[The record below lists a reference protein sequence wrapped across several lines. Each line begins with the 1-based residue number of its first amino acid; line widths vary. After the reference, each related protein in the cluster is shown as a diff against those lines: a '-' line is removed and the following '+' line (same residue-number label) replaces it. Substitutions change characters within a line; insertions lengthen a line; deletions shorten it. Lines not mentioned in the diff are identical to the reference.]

1 MNEYEVD
8 EQYYVDP
15 RRQQEPEVEFTEHW
29 TILASERRPPD
40 PVRYSPNTKIGVW
53 VLIAGAGLL
62 GLVLFF
68 MLLGVFIVV
77 ASGLLG

>member
-8 EQYYVDP
+8 QGYYVDP

-40 PVRYSPNTKIGVW
+40 PVRYSPNTKIGMW
-53 VLIAGAGLL
+53 VLIACVGLL
-62 GLVLFF
+62 VLMSFFGLGVLIVVVSV
-68 MLLGVFIVV
+68 LLG
-77 ASGLLG
+77 